1 MSDPT
6 RHPELI
12 GTLRALGR
20 PMGHTFA
27 DLLSSYGYVIVALF
41 MIAEGCGIPFP
52 AETMLVTA
60 AAVASRGTLSIWGVA
75 VAGVIGG
82 IIGGS
87 AGYVIGAQGGLRLLR
102 RYGKKVHI
110 DESRLTRSRRFF
122 ERRGLWAVFICRFI
136 GWVRII
142 VPMLAGISHMP
153 FGRFSAAN
161 AAGSVASA
169 AAYATLGYLFGR
181 DLPALEHHLTEAT
194 IVGVVLVVLW
204 LVYTRLRGGRTAEAR

>member
-1 MSDPT
+1 
-6 RHPELI
+6 
-12 GTLRALGR
+12 
-20 PMGHTFA
+20 MGHTLA
-27 DLLSSYGYVIVALF
+27 DLLGSYGYVIVALF

-60 AAVASRGTLSIWGVA
+60 AAVASRGTLSIWGVG

-82 IIGGS
+82 VIGGT
-87 AGYVIGAQGGLRLLR
+87 AGYFIGAQGGLRLLR
-102 RYGKKVHI
+102 RYGKKLHI
-110 DESRLTRSRRFF
+110 DDARLGRSRRFF

-161 AAGSVASA
+161 AAEATEP

>member
-1 MSDPT
+1 
-6 RHPELI
+6 
-12 GTLRALGR
+12 
-20 PMGHTFA
+20 MGHTLA
-27 DLLSSYGYVIVALF
+27 DLLGSYGYVIVALF

-60 AAVASRGTLSIWGVA
+60 AAVASRGTLSIWGVG

-82 IIGGS
+82 VIGGT
-87 AGYVIGAQGGLRLLR
+87 AGYFIGAQGGLRLLR
-102 RYGKKVHI
+102 RYGKKLHI
-110 DESRLTRSRRFF
+110 DDARLGRSRRFF

-161 AAGSVASA
+161 AAGAIVSA

-194 IVGVVLVVLW
+194 IVGVGLIVLW
-204 LVYTRLRGGRTAEAR
+204 LVFMRVRAERSVTAR

>member
-1 MSDPT
+1 MT
-6 RHPELI
+6 
-12 GTLRALGR
+12 
-20 PMGHTFA
+20 HTIA
-27 DLLSSYGYVIVALF
+27 DLLGTYGYVIVALF
-41 MIAEGCGIPFP
+41 FVAEGCGIPFP

-142 VPMLAGISHMP
+142 VPMLAGIGCMP
-153 FGRFSAAN
+153 FGRFFAAN
-161 AAGSVASA
+161 AAGSIA
-169 AAYATLGYLFGR
+169 AAVAYSALGYLFGR

-194 IVGVVLVVLW
+194 LIGLGLIVLW
-204 LVYTRLRGGRTAEAR
+204 LVYTRVRARRAAEAR

>member
-1 MSDPT
+1 M
-6 RHPELI
+6 
-12 GTLRALGR
+12 AL
-20 PMGHTFA
+20 PMGHTLA
-27 DLLSSYGYVIVALF
+27 DLLGSYGYVIVALF

-60 AAVASRGTLSIWGVA
+60 AAVASRGTLSIWGVG

-87 AGYVIGAQGGLRLLR
+87 AGYGIGAQGGLRLLR

-110 DESRLTRSRRFF
+110 DEERLARSRRFF

-161 AAGSVASA
+161 AAGSIVSA

-194 IVGVVLVVLW
+194 IVGVVLIVLW
-204 LVYTRLRGGRTAEAR
+204 LVYARLRGGRTAEAR